1 MSAHS
6 ATAPA
11 REASADGQEGL
22 PAASLAESLQVV
34 GLVLVPTV
42 LRGLFSPRPTI
53 IRRLGDLDVDG
64 RAISFLS
71 GLRRKHGG
79 QGVRLLGG
87 RMVVAW
93 GVDAI
98 REVLDRSADI
108 YASDSGAKGKG
119 MSHFQPDALT
129 LSRGEEWR
137 NRRTFNESVL
147 ATSETVHPDATR
159 FLTVVDE
166 EVARLRPGGL
176 DFSDWEELFDHITL
190 RVIFGDDS
198 RDDQELTD
206 LLERLMAQG
215 NRLVGLSPNDDY
227 YELYGR
233 LERKLAD
240 PDPGS
245 LVARI
250 EDAPQSDVTRVAHQV
265 PHWMFAMR
273 DTLATNT
280 FRALA
285 MIAAT
290 PDTAARARG
299 ELEDA
304 DLSEPE
310 ALGGLP
316 YLTGCLSEAMRL
328 WPTTPILAR
337 ETTRDTE
344 LAGAPLDSGTQ
355 VLILNTYN
363 HRAPEAVED
372 PDTFKPDRWTA
383 GVRDYRF
390 NHLSN
395 GSQDCP
401 GGPLVY
407 LLGKAVLA
415 RTLERYD
422 AQLRR
427 PSLDPS
433 RALPYMLDHY
443 EIRFGLEVRG

>member
-1 MSAHS
+1 MSAQS

-11 REASADGQEGL
+11 TRASADGQGGL
-22 PAASLAESLQVV
+22 PEASLAESLQVV
-34 GLVLVPTV
+34 GLVLVPTL

-53 IRRLGDLDVDG
+53 VRRLGDLDADG

-71 GLRRKHGG
+71 GLRNKHGG

-87 RMVVAW
+87 RIVVAW

-98 REVLDRSADI
+98 REVLDRSADV

-137 NRRTFNESVL
+137 DRRTFNESVL
-147 ATSETVHPDATR
+147 ATSEAIHPDAAR
-159 FLTVVDE
+159 FVAVVDE
-166 EVARLRPGGL
+166 EVASLRPGGL

-190 RVIFGDDS
+190 RVIFGDGA

-206 LLERLMAQG
+206 LLEKLMAQA
-215 NRLVGLSPNDDY
+215 NRLVGLGPNDDY

-233 LERKLAD
+233 LERKLAE
-240 PDPGS
+240 PEPGS
-245 LVARI
+245 LIARI
-250 EDAPQSDVTRVAHQV
+250 DDAPQSDRTRVVHQV
-265 PHWMFAMR
+265 PHWIFAMR

-285 MIAAT
+285 LIASTSAT
-290 PDTAARARG
+290 TAPAREEIEG
-299 ELEDA
+299 A
-304 DLSEPE
+304 DISDPE
-310 ALGGLP
+310 ALGGLA
-316 YLTGCLSEAMRL
+316 YLSGSLGEAMRL

-337 ETTRDTE
+337 ETTRATE

-363 HRAPEAVED
+363 HRARDAVED
-372 PDTFKPDRWTA
+372 ADTFNPERWTDGA
-383 GVRDYRF
+383 RDYRF

-407 LLGKAVLA
+407 LLGKAVLG

-422 AQLRR
+422 VELKR

-433 RALPYMLDHY
+433 RPLPYMLDHY
-443 EIRFGLEVRG
+443 EIRFGLRARG